1 MKLKLFGL
9 FLLLL
14 LCVGCSSERQFLDA
28 GWTQKPAKMKILV
41 TNPTVSDEETLPDVM
56 DPISDWFREKVDH
69 AMQFNSNVPCV
80 VEKISKKKISHEPL
94 NMSGVEVQIPKVEA
108 MSDSFD
114 IYMILDNVQM
124 VFSESSRTVGGSPVG
139 AVMVVPAG
147 GAAMASVASA
157 GITIKGESTEIDADY
172 VVYDVKSGK
181 RLAYGHLE
189 ESVFH
194 EEIAMEQG
202 WYENV
207 RQLMLKILGKTP
219 VTRF

>member
-41 TNPTVSDEETLPDVM
+41 TKPTVSDEETLPDVM

-114 IYMILDNVQM
+114 IYMILDNVLM

-139 AVMVVPAG
+139 AV
-147 GAAMASVASA
+147 
-157 GITIKGESTEIDADY
+157 TIKGESTEIDADY